1 MDMQMHP
8 NGDLKQYYADRA
20 QEYERVYAIPE
31 RQDDLHIL
39 RALLQTLVAGH
50 DVLEVACGTG
60 YWTQPLAETARSIVA
75 TDVNSEVLDLARK
88 KTYPAGKV
96 RFQLADAFTLE
107 GVSGPFTAGFAAFW
121 WSHIKRSELS
131 DFLKGFHAKLGPGRL
146 VVFADNSLKGTRH
159 PFTRR
164 DAEGN
169 TYQTRRL
176 EDGREYEVLK
186 NIPTEAELRDYLEGI
201 AADIVYESLTYY
213 WCLTYRTA

>member
-1 MDMQMHP
+1 MGLSS
-8 NGDLKQYYADRA
+8 NLKQYYADRA

-31 RQDDLHIL
+31 RQGDLRTL
-39 RALLQTLVAGH
+39 RALLQELVAGH

-75 TDVNSEVLDLARK
+75 TDVNSEVLDLAQK
-88 KTYPAGKV
+88 KAYSAGKV
-96 RFQLADAFTLE
+96 HFQLADAFALE
-107 GVSGPFTAGFAAFW
+107 GVSGQFTAGFAAFW
-121 WSHIKRSELS
+121 WSHIERGELS
-131 DFLKGFHAKLGPGRL
+131 GFLKGFHAKLGPGRL

-164 DAEGN
+164 DVAGN

-186 NIPTEAELRDYLEGI
+186 NIPTEAELRGYLDGI
-201 AADIVYESLTYY
+201 ATDIVYETLTYY
-213 WCLTYRTA
+213 WCLSYRTG